1 MIAYVD
7 TSALLPLL
15 IDELASER
23 ASTLWRAADRVVAV
37 RVIYAEARS
46 ALAQAQRLGRL
57 TVEELEAA
65 VAELEGLY
73 AQLDVIEVDDAL
85 VRRAGELAQL
95 HALRGYD
102 AVHLAA
108 AERVADTDTVL
119 VTGDMDL
126 SRAADELGL
135 SVASTVPTGDAHRT
149 SDD

>member
-1 MIAYVD
+1 M
-7 TSALLPLL
+7 TSSPS
-15 IDELASER
+15 DEPASAR

-37 RVIYAEARS
+37 RVVYAEARA

-65 VAELEGLY
+65 VAELEGSY
-73 AQLDVIEVDDAL
+73 AQLDVLEVDVAL
-85 VRRAGELAQL
+85 VRRAGELAQQ

-102 AVHLAA
+102 AVHVAA
-108 AERVADTDTVL
+108 IERVADADTVL
-119 VTGDMDL
+119 VSGDADL
-126 SRAADELGL
+126 CRAAEELGL